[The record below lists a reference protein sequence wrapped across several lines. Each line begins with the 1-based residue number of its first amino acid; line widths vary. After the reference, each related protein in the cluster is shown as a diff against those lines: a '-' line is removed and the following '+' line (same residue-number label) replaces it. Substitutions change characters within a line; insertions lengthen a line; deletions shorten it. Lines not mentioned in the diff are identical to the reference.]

1 MPPGDVALPII
12 DLSGYLNPKSPGD
25 KERVVGQVR
34 DAARQYGFFQAKG
47 HGVPLDLQSDL
58 LRCMSN
64 VFNLPKEEKLKM
76 SFLENPCRRGYE
88 AAGMSHR
95 EGDPLPDA
103 KECFFIGREDP
114 VVELSGFYGPNVW
127 PDLPEADFRGPVS
140 SYYQHTSEL
149 GKAIWSILLE
159 GLNQPL
165 ALVDQFAKRPIVP
178 MKMIRYP
185 PHSQAAAG
193 QFGIGAHTD
202 FGGVTILF
210 QQPGKDGLEVWHEGR
225 EEWIDVPALEDVY
238 VINCGDMV
246 QRWSGGYYKSAK
258 HRVINKA
265 DGERMSCATFWH
277 GDVHASNPLKPDDLN
292 RETVGQLLAKRF
304 RNQYSFSK
312 EFLAE
317 VGVQAA

>member
-1 MPPGDVALPII
+1 MSSADDSALPMI
-12 DLSGYLNPKSPGD
+12 DLSGYINPSSPG
-25 KERVVGQVR
+25 ERQQVIDQVR
-34 DAARQYGFFQAKG
+34 DAARRYGFFQAKG
-47 HGVPLDLQSDL
+47 HGIPLGLQKDLI
-58 LRCMSN
+58 RCMAN
-64 VFNLPKEEKLKM
+64 VFNLPKEEKLRM

-95 EGDPLPDA
+95 EGDSLPDA
-103 KECFFIGREDP
+103 KECFFVGREDP
-114 VVELSGFYGPNVW
+114 AVELSGFYGPNVW
-127 PDLPEADFRGPVS
+127 PDLPETDFRGPVW
-140 SYYQHTSEL
+140 SYYEKTSDL
-149 GKAIWSILLE
+149 GKTIWSILLE
-159 GLNQPL
+159 GLGQPL
-165 ALVDQFAKRPIVP
+165 SLVEQFAKRPIVP

-202 FGGVTILF
+202 FGGITILF

-225 EEWIDVPALEDVY
+225 EEWIGVPALEDVY

-246 QRWSGGYYKSAK
+246 QP
-258 HRVINKA
+258 

-277 GDVHASNPLKPDDLN
+277 GDVHATNPLRPDDPN
-292 RETVGQLLAKRF
+292 KETVGLLLAKRF

-317 VGVQAA
+317 VGVESG